1 MNRISPAGIF
11 PTLAPDA
18 MAARFILS
26 MLATAGLFYANIM
39 PAIVDGLIGGLGFS
53 PQDAGYVGSANLYGA
68 AVGALCI
75 VFLVRRIA
83 WRPAAYVLLLSLI
96 SMDLLSMLVT
106 KPEIMIGSRFVHGL
120 VGGAL
125 VGTAFS
131 VIARASTPDRTFGV
145 LLVVQFGLG
154 GLGNLYLPRLVPE
167 FGTDVLFQ
175 SLILFSLVTL
185 AMVPF
190 LDRYAV
196 PEPQGDAVTSKGT
209 IAFLPLALTLLA
221 IFLFQAAN
229 MGLFAFIIGLARQA
243 MLELD
248 FITWT
253 LALSGWI
260 GIAGALLVVFLN
272 VRFGRTLPLTI
283 AMILTVLGFLAL
295 HYAEN
300 ATLFLIAN
308 CGMGITWAFIIPYLL
323 GLAADF
329 DKTGQMAAL
338 GGFAS
343 KMGLASG
350 PMVAGLLLGEDENY
364 ARMINVSAFALV
376 ACLLV
381 VYLPAIRQDRA
392 TEQAT

>member
-1 MNRISPAGIF
+1 MNQNTSYRLL
-11 PTLAPDA
+11 PTLGPDA
-18 MAARFILS
+18 MAARFFLS

-39 PAIVDGLIGGLGFS
+39 PAIVDGLIGGLGFT
-53 PQDAGYVGSANLYGA
+53 PQEAGYVGSANLYGA
-68 AVGALCI
+68 ALGALCI
-75 VFLVRRIA
+75 VFLVRRIP
-83 WRPAAYVLLLSLI
+83 WRPAAYILLLTLI

-106 KPEIMIGSRFVHGL
+106 RPEIMIGSRFVHGL

-125 VGTAFS
+125 VGTGFA
-131 VIARASTPDRTFGV
+131 VIARASMPDRTFGV

-154 GLGNLYLPRLVPE
+154 GLGNLYLPRLVPM

-190 LDRYAV
+190 LDKYPV
-196 PEPQGDAVTSKGT
+196 PDRQEGAATPKGT
-209 IAFLPLALTLLA
+209 VAVLPLALTLMA

-229 MGLFAFIIGLARQA
+229 MGLFAFIIGLAKQA
-243 MLELD
+243 TLELD

-272 VRFGRTLPLTI
+272 VRFGRTLPLAI
-283 AMILTVLGFLAL
+283 AMVLTVLGFLAL
-295 HYAEN
+295 HYSEN
-300 ATLFLIAN
+300 ATVFLIAN
-308 CGMGITWAFIIPYLL
+308 CGMGVTWAFIIPYLL

-350 PMVAGLLLGEDENY
+350 PMVAGLLLGDDENY
-364 ARMINVSAFALV
+364 ARMINVSSLALIV
-376 ACLLV
+376 CFLV
-381 VYLPAIRQDRA
+381 VYLPAIRQDRIA
-392 TEQAT
+392 VQ